1 MPNAV
6 MSYQVLA
13 RKWRPQNFEDIVGQD
28 AAAETLKNAISQNR
42 IAHAYL
48 FAGVRG
54 VGKTTTARILAKALN
69 CQEGPTETPC
79 NDCASCREITLGQ
92 SIDVL
97 EIDAASNR
105 GIDEI
110 RELRASVR
118 YAAARD
124 RYKVFIIDEVHMLTT
139 EAFNALLKTLEEPPP
154 HVVFILATT
163 ELHKVPSTILSRC
176 QHFNFRAISYGEI
189 LERLAIIASQE
200 QIEIGERSLSA
211 IARASEGS
219 MRDAQSVLDQVISL
233 CGREVDHEQVRNLLG
248 IVPQQLL
255 EDVTTAIN
263 DSDTKQVLVLVDQLL
278 TSGRSPQEFVRELLS
293 HFRNL
298 LMVKIIGKD
307 SQLVGVSPGDLES
320 LEVLSTHFSEE
331 DLTRFFQLLVATDGE
346 LRWSVHPRLH
356 LEIGLVRIIQAK
368 RLVAMEELL
377 AVLPKADNTENL
389 RQRIVP
395 SETIGPLPPS
405 RLVPNGSNSP
415 SPGEKSEEGD
425 KIKQAL
431 TEVSPMLA
439 SILEHALDLSI
450 DANEFRIRFSS
461 TDRFYYDYPPGM
473 CCKWFGKDNAMTYTA
488 FDYHKKLT
496 EQEGFDPNSTEY
508 YAEIDKRM
516 RLDFP
521 HKFDN
526 TKSQESTNRTQ
537 IVASAKR
544 SVHPG
549 RKTVRLTSS
558 QVAIAKKLGVPL
570 EEYAKQL
577 KITKEA

>member
-1 MPNAV
+1 MPKTV

-13 RKWRPQNFEDIVGQD
+13 RKWRPQNFEDIVGQG

-48 FAGVRG
+48 FSGVKG

-69 CQEGPTETPC
+69 CQEGPTVTPC
-79 NDCASCREITLGQ
+79 NDCTSCREITLGQ

-124 RYKVFIIDEVHMLTT
+124 PYKVFIIDEVHMLTT

-176 QHFNFRAISYGEI
+176 QHFNFRSISYSAI
-189 LERLAIIASQE
+189 LERLAIMASQE
-200 QIEIGERSLSA
+200 KIEIGERSLSS
-211 IARASEGS
+211 IATASQGS
-219 MRDAQSVLDQVISL
+219 MRDAQSILDQVISF
-233 CGREVDHEQVRNLLG
+233 CGRKVDDGRVLDLLG
-248 IVPQQLL
+248 IIPQQIL
-255 EDVTTAIN
+255 EEVTTAIN
-263 DSDTKQVLVLVDQLL
+263 DSDTKKMLVLVDQLV

-298 LMVKIIGKD
+298 LMVKVVGKD
-307 SQLVGVSPGDLES
+307 SQLVGLPQGDLER
-320 LEVLSTHFSEE
+320 LEVLSAQFSEE

-356 LEIGLVRIIQAK
+356 LEIGLIRIIQAK

-377 AVLPKADNTENL
+377 AVLPKNDNTENL
-389 RQRIVP
+389 KQSIVP
-395 SETIGPLPPS
+395 SETMGPLPPS
-405 RLVPNGSNSP
+405 RLVPKGSNSP
-415 SPGEKSEEGD
+415 SPGESSKESD

-439 SILEHALDLSI
+439 SILEHALDLSV
-450 DANEFRIRFSS
+450 DANEFKIRFASS
-461 TDRFYYDYPPGM
+461 DQFYYDLLQVSENLALLQKVSSELVDRPLSISILLVEELAGPSEIQQTEEGESVEQVSE
-473 CCKWFGKDNAMTYTA
+473 KISKDTSVKQ
-488 FDYHKKLT
+488 F
-496 EQEGFDPNSTEY
+496 
-508 YAEIDKRM
+508 
-516 RLDFP
+516 LDVF
-521 HKFDN
+521 
-526 TKSQESTNRTQ
+526 QGE
-537 IVASAKR
+537 
-544 SVHPG
+544 
-549 RKTVRLTSS
+549 
-558 QVAIAKKLGVPL
+558 
-570 EEYAKQL
+570 
-577 KITKEA
+577 ITKIRKLP

>member
-13 RKWRPQNFEDIVGQD
+13 RKWRPQNFEDLVGQG

-48 FAGVRG
+48 FAGIRG

-69 CQEGPTETPC
+69 CQEGPTVTPC
-79 NDCASCREITLGQ
+79 NDCTSCLEITSGQ

-346 LRWSVHPRLH
+346 LRWSAHPRLH

-377 AVLPKADNTENL
+377 AALPKGDNPEDL
-389 RQRIVP
+389 RQRSAP
-395 SETIGPLPPS
+395 SETPGTLHPS
-405 RLVPNGSNSP
+405 RLVPNDSNSP

-450 DANEFRIRFSS
+450 DANEFKIHFSS
-461 TDRFYYDYPPGM
+461 SNQLYYDLLQVPENLAVLQGVSSKQVDRPLRVSILLMEDLTGPSEIQQT
-473 CCKWFGKDNAMTYTA
+473 KEDESGEQVSERIVKDTSVKRFLDVFQGEIT
-488 FDYHKKLT
+488 KIRKLT
-496 EQEGFDPNSTEY
+496 
-508 YAEIDKRM
+508 
-516 RLDFP
+516 
-521 HKFDN
+521 
-526 TKSQESTNRTQ
+526 
-537 IVASAKR
+537 
-544 SVHPG
+544 
-549 RKTVRLTSS
+549 
-558 QVAIAKKLGVPL
+558 
-570 EEYAKQL
+570 
-577 KITKEA
+577 